1 MPEFPPFGTNDTT
14 KNGKEENRHHL
25 VAGVPD
31 GTQIVKTLSEM
42 MSQPTY
48 IASCSF
54 GKDSIATILLAL
66 EHDEPL
72 DRVVFSEV
80 MFDHARGISGEIPEH
95 IGWIYDTA
103 IPKLHNIGVHVD
115 VVRAER
121 DYCYFFRKCRRG
133 GASRR
138 EDLRFPARR
147 QMLHQSG
154 LQSRAHTK
162 IPRRNCW
169 RSPACQNEYRA
180 VHRYRLRRTA
190 TTCQTHGEPNVA
202 LGEIRLHRA
211 DGETTLRHSRATV
224 ADLHDRDARR
234 MLVLPELQNT
244 AFRQS
249 ATQPSRTMGGV
260 SRVEPYAELVQLR
273 IQIRPYRAGGRKTD
287 GRARTTINPILIM
300 TRHVESHM
308 QRMCVHWFRLQYP
321 TVGKLLFAVPNGGA
335 RLRSEAAIMRSIL
348 IAALDSCIPCRR
360 PCGTA

>member
-103 IPKLHNIGVHVD
+103 IPKLHNMGVHVD

-121 DYCYFFRKCRRG
+121 DYCYFFANAVGG
-133 GASRR
+133 GAPRG
-138 EDLRFPARR
+138 EDLRVPARR

-180 VHRYRLRRTA
+180 VHRYRRRRTA

-211 DGETTLRHSRATV
+211 DGETALRHSRVTV
-224 ADLHDRDARR
+224 ADLHDRDTRR

-244 AFRQS
+244 TFRQP
-249 ATQPSRTMGGV
+249 ATQSSRTMGRIG
-260 SRVEPYAELVQLR
+260 RVEPYAELVRLR

>member
-103 IPKLHNIGVHVD
+103 IPKLHNMGVHVD

-121 DYCYFFRKCRRG
+121 DYCYFFSQMPSGG
-133 GASRR
+133 GAPRG
-138 EDLRFPARR
+138 EDLRVPARR
-147 QMLHQSG
+147 QMRHQSG

-169 RSPACQNEYRA
+169 RSPACQNEYPA
-180 VHRYRLRRTA
+180 VHRYRRRRTA
-190 TTCQTHGEPNVA
+190 TTCQTHG
-202 LGEIRLHRA
+202 
-211 DGETTLRHSRATV
+211 
-224 ADLHDRDARR
+224 
-234 MLVLPELQNT
+234 
-244 AFRQS
+244 
-249 ATQPSRTMGGV
+249 
-260 SRVEPYAELVQLR
+260 
-273 IQIRPYRAGGRKTD
+273 
-287 GRARTTINPILIM
+287 
-300 TRHVESHM
+300 
-308 QRMCVHWFRLQYP
+308 
-321 TVGKLLFAVPNGGA
+321 
-335 RLRSEAAIMRSIL
+335 
-348 IAALDSCIPCRR
+348 
-360 PCGTA
+360 